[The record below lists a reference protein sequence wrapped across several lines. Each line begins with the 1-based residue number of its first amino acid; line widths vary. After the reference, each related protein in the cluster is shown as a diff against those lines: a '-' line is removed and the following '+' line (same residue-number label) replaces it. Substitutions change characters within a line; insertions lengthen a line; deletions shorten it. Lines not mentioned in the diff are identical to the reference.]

1 MITDRHM
8 ARVFL
13 TQARATPHAGWRAT
27 LLAWAKKRRAAGR
40 AVRVRDALQLSLFS
54 EGA

>member
-13 TQARATPHAGWRAT
+13 AQARATPHAGWRAT
-27 LLAWAKKRRAAGR
+27 LLGWALERRVAGR
-40 AVRVRDALQLSLFS
+40 VTPVRREQQLSLFS

>member
-1 MITDRHM
+1 MTTDPHM

-13 TQARATPHAGWRAT
+13 VQARATPHAGWRAT
-27 LLAWAKKRRAAGR
+27 LLGWAKKRRVAGR
-40 AVRVRDALQLSLFS
+40 MVRPRRVQQFSLFS

>member
-27 LLAWAKKRRAAGR
+27 LLTWAKKRRVAGR
-40 AVRVRDALQLSLFS
+40 IAAPRQLSLFS
-54 EGA
+54 EGAL